1 MLNSLFEESA
11 KLDNVEGLN
20 HEHAETLLDF
30 FDQIQVKLFKFLI
43 FPHLNMSREFKKKY
57 KIVI

>member
-20 HEHAETLLDF
+20 HEHAETLLDI
-30 FDQIQVKLFKFLI
+30 FDQIQVKLFKFL
-43 FPHLNMSREFKKKY
+43 FLPH
-57 KIVI
+57 